1 MSETNLS
8 KTKPAFRTK
17 GAVTGNF
24 GAGRRKGGSALNDI
38 PANSRESLGNFPTKD
53 EYYSRL
59 VSAYNSTDDQRL
71 KGFILGELRKMDAQ
85 REGERCQPEPQGA
98 YCDLHDYHVRPY
110 Q

>member
-24 GAGRRKGGSALNDI
+24 GAGRRKGGSSLNDI
-38 PANSRESLGNFPTKD
+38 PANQRETLGNFPTQD
-53 EYYSRL
+53 EYYNRL
-59 VSAYNSTDDQRL
+59 IEAYNTTDDLRL
-71 KGFILGELRKMDAQ
+71 RTFIEGELRKMDAQ
-85 REGERCQPEPQGA
+85 RPGERADAPPQGA
-98 YCDLHDYHVRPY
+98 HCSIEDYRVQPF

>member
-8 KTKPAFRTK
+8 KTKPALRTK

-24 GAGRRKGGSALNDI
+24 GAGRRKGGSSLNDI
-38 PANSRESLGNFPTKD
+38 PANSRETLGNFPTQD
-53 EYYSRL
+53 EYYCRL
-59 VSAYNSTDDQRL
+59 VEAYNSTDDQRL

-85 REGERCQPEPQGA
+85 RPGARVDAPPQGA
-98 YCDLHDYHVRPY
+98 FCCIDDHFVGAH

>member
-8 KTKPAFRTK
+8 KTKPALRTK

-24 GAGRRKGGSALNDI
+24 GAGRRKGGSSLNDI
-38 PANSRESLGNFPTKD
+38 PANSRETLGNFPTQD
-53 EYYSRL
+53 EYYNRL
-59 VSAYNSTDDQRL
+59 VDAYNSTDDQRL

-85 REGERCQPEPQGA
+85 RPGERVDAPPQGP
-98 YCDLHDYHVRPY
+98 YCVTEGYRVQPY

>member
-8 KTKPAFRTK
+8 KTKPALRTK

-24 GAGRRKGGSALNDI
+24 GAGRRKGGSSLNDI
-38 PANSRESLGNFPTKD
+38 PANSRETLGNFPTQD

-59 VSAYNSTDDQRL
+59 IEAYNSTDDLRL
-71 KGFILGELRKMDAQ
+71 KRFITGELRKMEAQ
-85 REGERCQPEPQGA
+85 RPGQRLDTEPQGP
-98 YCDLHDYHVRPY
+98 YCVTEGYRVQPY

>member
-8 KTKPAFRTK
+8 KTKPALRTK

-38 PANSRESLGNFPTKD
+38 PANQRETLGNFPTRD
-53 EYYSRL
+53 EYYNRL
-59 VSAYNSTDDQRL
+59 IEAWYATDDQRL
-71 KGFILGELRKMDAQ
+71 KTFIESEMRKIDAQ
-85 REGERCQPEPQGA
+85 RPGERLDTPPQGA
-98 YCDLHDYHVRPY
+98 YCVTEGYRVQPY

>member
-8 KTKPAFRTK
+8 KTKPALRTK

-24 GAGRRKGGSALNDI
+24 GAGRRKGGSSLNDI
-38 PANSRESLGNFPTKD
+38 PANSRETLGNFPTQD
-53 EYYSRL
+53 EYYCRL
-59 VSAYNSTDDQRL
+59 VEAYNSTDDQRL

-85 REGERCQPEPQGA
+85 RPGNRVDAPPQGA
-98 YCDLHDYHVRPY
+98 HCSIEDYRVQPF